1 MAENQP
7 LRVLQINS
15 GSENF
20 GGVSSF
26 LFNVYTH
33 IDRSKIQFDF
43 LSPNITTYGIHKKE
57 IKQMGGKIYALG
69 ITGNVL
75 TKKVKLFFRLKR
87 FLKVHPYSIVH
98 INSGNFFFNLFV
110 AKAAKKA
117 KITNLY
123 IHSHST
129 ENPASLKAKKKATVI
144 LKSTLAKCGSRLLAC
159 SNEAAEYMFG
169 KKRTGAVKIVRN
181 GVSVDRFVYDETIR
195 EKIRTDL
202 NINDYHVVGNVGR
215 FSPPKNHDYMIDVF
229 SELYK
234 KDKRAVLLLIGDG
247 EEKTRVVNRIKE
259 RGISDRVT
267 VLGTQKDIEK
277 YYQAMDVFLF
287 PSTWEGLG
295 MVLVEAQ
302 ISGLPCIASTRVPR
316 EAAVC
321 ENVKF
326 LDISAQNVGEW
337 VETIMNDM
345 NMKRKSRDK
354 DAYRCGYSIERVAS
368 ELERLYLQDADTK

>member
-1 MAENQP
+1 
-7 LRVLQINS
+7 
-15 GSENF
+15 
-20 GGVSSF
+20 
-26 LFNVYTH
+26 
-33 IDRSKIQFDF
+33 
-43 LSPNITTYGIHKKE
+43 
-57 IKQMGGKIYALG
+57 
-69 ITGNVL
+69 
-75 TKKVKLFFRLKR
+75 
-87 FLKVHPYSIVH
+87 
-98 INSGNFFFNLFV
+98 
-110 AKAAKKA
+110 
-117 KITNLY
+117 
-123 IHSHST
+123 
-129 ENPASLKAKKKATVI
+129 
-144 LKSTLAKCGSRLLAC
+144 
-159 SNEAAEYMFG
+159 
-169 KKRTGAVKIVRN
+169 
-181 GVSVDRFVYDETIR
+181 
-195 EKIRTDL
+195 
-202 NINDYHVVGNVGR
+202 
-215 FSPPKNHDYMIDVF
+215 MIDVF